1 MGEICATPILCC
13 TLDQRLSQLYRQKPG
28 QWKVLAALCKQERC
42 TWLPCSEHVPSSTSD
57 FLQCLVKK
65 LLPSAEEETS
75 SNIQVSYNPKQIL
88 FRWFCVLQSQ
98 WCLAENLQPQEAADY
113 LSCEVPSIAVVAAR
127 GPAVPTPGTAGPPG
141 KPENWFM
148 ISELQPFIDT
158 ISMLTLRNLPQGQDS
173 LAHIPWK
180 VREHCKLAHMAL
192 YPTGHASFS
201 P

>member
-1 MGEICATPILCC
+1 MVLCATEL
-13 TLDQRLSQLYRQKPG
+13 
-28 QWKVLAALCKQERC
+28 V
-42 TWLPCSEHVPSSTSD
+42 VPSG
-57 FLQCLVKK
+57 K
-65 LLPSAEEETS
+65 P
-75 SNIQVSYNPKQIL
+75 
-88 FRWFCVLQSQ
+88 
-98 WCLAENLQPQEAADY
+98 AAIGGCR
-113 LSCEVPSIAVVAAR
+113 LKIICEVPSIAVVAAR